1 MGKDEVWEKSDD
13 IEIIAIGNMYTGSWD
28 KKYWSSSR
36 GKDRYPYPVGYKS
49 IRNLNG
55 ITFKM
60 EILQGPK
67 GPSFTISSTDGKS
80 CSGETPVI
88 AWESFQRGCYRTKLG
103 HGKRFSCKI
112 DGAEFFGFKNAF
124 VQRLLRELVA
134 NVSGTAEQGL
144 LISSI
149 SSRDCEAV
157 YQLND
162 KGSVENH
169 DLVPY
174 LVKSHFTRKRSR
186 TDKVVN
192 DKRVNQTHVEQNQC
206 KKYRQEANASN
217 SRQTD
222 KLTRSGS
229 KCATTNEISGFCA
242 STEILGE
249 QKLAKMIENETC
261 PSTAEKV
268 ARLDSVVMP
277 EYLTVEN
284 SLSLCERELI
294 CSRNNLECGTDK
306 VLKNHHPKDGPRI
319 ADIQEFNDSTPEE
332 TDGGTNVHHSMTII
346 KDVDICAPDTL
357 DHVGDNS
364 SVSSSINHEQFPWN
378 VKEEMINNVVK
389 SEVLITDSVP
399 EEEIR
404 TSTWYSSSEKC
415 DTDSVGEDIAKSM
428 MTVLLP
434 RALPLLKTFT
444 RKKKKSVKPLEIA
457 PLRLQDKNG
466 VSNACTD
473 DAAIAREP
481 TRHSNTERQKEKA
494 HVPRICN
501 DLVVSTFGNTETM
514 VPDTFDNVDCQDVLP
529 DLTKAS
535 QLLNVLDTQSQ
546 LQANREANVPICH
559 DGINEPTRTSDVML
573 VATTDAILAPR
584 LEITASPRSD
594 SAVCHTT
601 DKLHAIQAATMKQT
615 PESESTI
622 CKSLSDV
629 DPPKIPTTGCYC
641 SEVET
646 NQMEDLNIQL
656 DVNEKLPGL
665 LEFFACYIQ
674 PMPISMVQL
683 IVKGNDIYVCVKCGS
698 LERKESTLFVYKA
711 VKKGKKLG
719 CPFFIG
725 HVPIAFQLSRNP
737 LGGDVGL
744 ESSLLQFIP
753 DTQALVL
760 LNSIRTPYCRDG
772 KLNCLCAA
780 CTSDCVEENAVKI
793 VQLNSGYVSLLARLE
808 TTHDVCC
815 LLVCEP
821 SFLLAAEEGGK
832 LKLWLMNSTWSAQR
846 ENWYLPTFN
855 CMFPCL
861 VELKRI
867 PNSAVLVVG
876 HNGFGEFGIW
886 DIVKRNMV
894 SKFSSPGTS
903 IIKCVPAGIFKWQ
916 RKSESTTEEIIDKI
930 MYATKQSFSETI
942 RIENHVSSTEDKDV
956 AVWLLIS
963 IVNRDSQHCQSSA
976 GHANL
981 LGEWRLALLIN
992 NTVIIGSA
1000 ISQGAAAVTSSGHG
1014 IIGSRDGLVYEW
1026 ELSTGTKLGTL
1037 HSFKGAP
1044 VSCIATDETNS
1055 GALAIASGCQLLV
1068 YLQS

>member
-1 MGKDEVWEKSDD
+1 MSEKSDD
-13 IEIIAIGNMYTGSWD
+13 IEIIAIGNLYIGSWD

-55 ITFKM
+55 ITYKM

-80 CSGETPVI
+80 CSGETPDI
-88 AWESFQRGCYRTKLG
+88 AWESFQKGCSRTKLG

-112 DGAEFFGFKNAF
+112 DGVEFFGFRNAF
-124 VQRLLRELVA
+124 VQRLLRELAA

-144 LISSI
+144 LVSSI
-149 SSRDCEAV
+149 SSRDCETD

-162 KGSVENH
+162 KGTVGNQ

-174 LVKSHFTRKRSR
+174 LVKSHLTRKRSR

-192 DKRVNQTHVEQNQC
+192 NKRVNQTHFEQNQC
-206 KKYRQEANASN
+206 KTYTQKANASD
-217 SRQTD
+217 SWQTD

-229 KCATTNEISGFCA
+229 KCATTNEISGFCT
-242 STEILGE
+242 STEISGE

-261 PSTAEKV
+261 QSTAERV
-268 ARLDSVVMP
+268 ARFDSMEMP
-277 EYLTVEN
+277 GYLTVEN
-284 SLSLCERELI
+284 SLYRGKRELV
-294 CSRNNLECGTDK
+294 CSRNNLKFGSDK
-306 VLKNHHPKDGPRI
+306 VLKNHRPKDGPRI
-319 ADIQEFNDSTPEE
+319 SDSQDFNDSTPEE
-332 TDGGTNVHHSMTII
+332 TDGGTNVQHSMTIV
-346 KDVDICAPDTL
+346 KDVDICAHDTL
-357 DHVGDNS
+357 DHVRDNS
-364 SVSSSINHEQFPWN
+364 SVPSSINNEQFPWN
-378 VKEEMINNVVK
+378 MKEEMVNNMAK
-389 SEVLITDSVP
+389 SEVLVTYSFP
-399 EEEIR
+399 EEEIG
-404 TSTWYSSSEKC
+404 TSTLYSSSEKC

-428 MTVLLP
+428 MIVLLP

-444 RKKKKSVKPLEIA
+444 RKKMKSVKPLETA
-457 PLRLQDKNG
+457 PLRMEDEND
-466 VSNACTD
+466 VSNTCTD

-481 TRHSNTERQKEKA
+481 IRHSNLERQKEKA
-494 HVPRICN
+494 RVPRICN
-501 DLVVSTFGNTETM
+501 DLVVSTSGNTEIM
-514 VPDTFDNVDCQDVLP
+514 VPDTFDNVDSQDVLP

-535 QLLNVLDTQSQ
+535 QLNVLDTQSQ
-546 LQANREANVPICH
+546 LQANKEVNVPICH
-559 DGINEPTRTSDVML
+559 GGINEATRTSGVML
-573 VATTDAILAPR
+573 VATADAILSPR

-594 SAVCHTT
+594 SADCHTT
-601 DKLHAIQAATMKQT
+601 DKLHAIQAATMKHT

-629 DPPKIPTTGCYC
+629 DPPKTPATDCCCG
-641 SEVET
+641 EVET
-646 NQMEDLNIQL
+646 NEMKELNIQL
-656 DVNEKLPGL
+656 DVNDKLPGL

-683 IVKGNDIYVCVKCGS
+683 IVKGNDIYVCVKCAS
-698 LERKESTLFVYKA
+698 LEQKESTIFVYKA
-711 VKKGKKLG
+711 VKKGKKPG

-725 HVPIAFQLSRNP
+725 HVPIAFQLSKNA
-737 LGGDVGL
+737 LGGDVAL

-753 DTQALVL
+753 DVQALVL
-760 LNSIRTPYCRDG
+760 LNSIRTPYCREG
-772 KLNCLCAA
+772 NLNCLCLA
-780 CTSDCVEENAVKI
+780 CTSDYVEENAVKI
-793 VQLNSGYVSLLARLE
+793 VQLNSGYVSLLVRLE

-846 ENWYLPTFN
+846 KNWYLPTFN

-867 PNSAVLVVG
+867 PNSASLVVG

-894 SKFSSPGTS
+894 SKFSSPGMS
-903 IIKCVPAGIFKWQ
+903 IFKCVPAGIFNWQ
-916 RKSESTTEEIIDKI
+916 RKLESVTEEIIHEI
-930 MYATKQSFSETI
+930 MDATKQWFSETV

-963 IVNRDSQHCQSSA
+963 IVDRDSQHCQSSA
-976 GHANL
+976 QHANL
-981 LGEWRLALLIN
+981 LGDWRLALLIN

-1000 ISQGAAAVTSSGHG
+1000 ISQGAAAVTSSGYG

-1026 ELSTGTKLGTL
+1026 ELSTGTKLGIL

-1044 VSCIATDETNS
+1044 VTCIATDETNS
-1055 GALAIASGCQLLV
+1055 GVLAIASGCQLLV